1 MDCVIFFPA
10 LTRGF
15 LVVWPKRSKDSTFSG
30 RELLWVSFL
39 FFWSHLVNIIW
50 YIYQSI
56 NCLAPIGKDQLANKI
71 FALFFEAKTLRSR
84 CWQECF
90 LPRPL
95 SLACSWS
102 LSCLFLWLFVS
113 VYTYLVCLS
122 VSKLSLIWH
131 QSYWIRAH
139 PNGLIF

>member
-1 MDCVIFFPA
+1 MSHGLCDFFFPA

-15 LVVWPKRSKDSTFSG
+15 MVVWPKRSKDSIFSG
-30 RELLWVSFL
+30 RELLCVSFFF

-56 NCLAPIGKDQLANKI
+56 NCLAPIAKDQLANKI
-71 FALFFEAKTLRSR
+71 FALFFEAKTRRSR

-95 SLACSWS
+95 SLTCSWS
-102 LSCLFLWLFVS
+102 LSSPLHVVICQCVHVPGVS
-113 VYTYLVCLS
+113 QCVQTF
-122 VSKLSLIWH
+122 
-131 QSYWIRAH
+131 SYRTPVIL
-139 PNGLIF
+139 N